1 MTAESSFVDFVQE
14 LFAPLGR
21 ISARRMFSG
30 RGLFHE
36 GLMFG
41 LVFQEQLYLK
51 VDAQSRPQFEA
62 AGLQPF
68 TYSRRGKL
76 VALSFH
82 RAPERVFDEPDQARH
97 WGTLA
102 LAAALRTKASK
113 PGKVARKPC

>member
-1 MTAESSFVDFVQE
+1 MKADSSFLTFVLE
-14 LFAPLGR
+14 VFAPLGR
-21 ISARRMFSG
+21 LSARRMFSG
-30 RGLFHE
+30 HGLFQD
-36 GLMFG
+36 GLMFR

-68 TYSRRGKL
+68 TYARQGKP

-82 RAPERVFDEPDQARH
+82 RAPESVFDEPDQARL

-113 PGKVARKPC
+113 PGKAPRKPR